1 MLDFSSL
8 SDAVI
13 KRAPDNTLPFLSL
26 VIIWDKLSSNWRDF
40 PTAGVLDRSRTRAIS
55 ALSPPPP
62 HVSPRLPARVRDR
75 EDRPTTRTDLWK
87 RGRTANLSP
96 GSPVLIVGK
105 RTHVGR
111 LDESPCT
118 RDAACLQGAKGRCA
132 AHHAVLALENSQLFA
147 SDFSPQLDALVYPLQ
162 SLRFLH
168 FIRARVRSGRVRRQQ
183 FRQ

>member
-1 MLDFSSL
+1 VRFPRLAL
-8 SDAVI
+8 
-13 KRAPDNTLPFLSL
+13 LPL
-26 VIIWDKLSSNWRDF
+26 
-40 PTAGVLDRSRTRAIS
+40 T
-55 ALSPPPP
+55 
-62 HVSPRLPARVRDR
+62 PRLPARVRDR

-96 GSPVLIVGK
+96 GSPAFRCARARQTGNIPSRPRPLNCIGNLLIVGK